1 MLFEFQPEERHW
13 AEAHIQ
19 IVKMTLTIKFN
30 RNWSSFQLAN
40 RGSDR
45 AFLHLDKKRSRAPEG
60 VTLKGVMRHHFAR
73 LGVCVCVCV
82 FVSLVVP
89 LIDCL
94 LAWLCLAR
102 FVSLG
107 LASFLMRLR

>member
-1 MLFEFQPEERHW
+1 MLSYTW
-13 AEAHIQ
+13 
-19 IVKMTLTIKFN
+19 IKN
-30 RNWSSFQLAN
+30 GAGRLRGHTQGRDASSFCSF
-40 RGSDR
+40 RC
-45 AFLHLDKKRSRAPEG
+45 
-60 VTLKGVMRHHFAR
+60 VC
-73 LGVCVCVCV
+73 VCVCVCV